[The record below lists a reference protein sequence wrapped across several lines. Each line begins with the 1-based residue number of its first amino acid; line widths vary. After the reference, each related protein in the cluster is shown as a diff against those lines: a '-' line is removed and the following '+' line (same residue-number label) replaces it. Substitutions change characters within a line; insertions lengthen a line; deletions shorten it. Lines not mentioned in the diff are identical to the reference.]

1 MRRTEIVNGGEKAVA
16 RYTSHFAKE
25 TVTDE
30 TRQNGALPELE
41 TVPKPTVLLE
51 TVTLLSLGLATGSLV
66 LFAWIAGN
74 LSRASVRNFD
84 FAVRGKVHAFA
95 LPALT
100 QWMIWISFVGGNGL
114 VIAAIAA
121 LVVFAVFRW
130 RRAALWLVISLAG
143 TLILDL
149 TLKYSF
155 DRLRPAPFFVPLP
168 RTPSFPSG
176 HALFSF
182 CFYGVLAGLL
192 AGRIRSLRLR
202 ILIWTL
208 AALLVAAIGLSRI
221 YLGVHYPSDVIA
233 GYLTGTLWVSTMI
246 ALDRVRKR
254 RRGLKSL

>member
-1 MRRTEIVNGGEKAVA
+1 M
-16 RYTSHFAKE
+16 
-25 TVTDE
+25 TDE
-30 TRQNGALPELE
+30 NLQNGALPELE
-41 TVPKPTVLLE
+41 TVSKPTLLLE
-51 TVTLLSLGLATGSLV
+51 TVTLLSLGVATGSLV
-66 LFAWIAGN
+66 LFAWIAGH
-74 LSRASVRNFD
+74 LSQASVRNFD
-84 FAVRGKVHAFA
+84 FAVRSKIHEFA
-95 LPALT
+95 SPTLT
-100 QWMIWISFVGGNGL
+100 KWMIWISFVGGNGL
-114 VIAAIAA
+114 ALAAVVAVVAFAA
-121 LVVFAVFRW
+121 FRW

-143 TLILDL
+143 TLVLDL

-155 DRLRPAPFFVPLP
+155 DRLRPTPFFVPLP

-192 AGRIRSLRLR
+192 AGRIRSSRLR

-208 AALLVAAIGLSRI
+208 AALLVGAIGLSRI

>member
-1 MRRTEIVNGGEKAVA
+1 M
-16 RYTSHFAKE
+16 
-25 TVTDE
+25 TDE
-30 TRQNGALPELE
+30 NLQNGALPELE

-51 TVTLLSLGLATGSLV
+51 TVTLLSLAVAAASLV

-74 LSRASVRNFD
+74 LSNVAIRNFD
-84 FAVRGKVHAFA
+84 FAVRSKVHEFA
-95 LPALT
+95 SPALT
-100 QWMIWISFVGGNGL
+100 RWMIWISFVGGKGL
-114 VIAAIAA
+114 VVAAVVA
-121 LVVFAVFRW
+121 LIVFVAFRW

-155 DRLRPAPFFVPLP
+155 DRLRPTPFFVPVP
-168 RTPSFPSG
+168 ITPSFPSG

-202 ILIWTL
+202 IVIWTL
-208 AALLVAAIGLSRI
+208 AALLVGAIGMSRI